1 MASNTNVSTVALAGG
16 LNVTASDQMLAP
28 GECVE
33 LINYEITT
41 TGRYKRMR
49 GYERFDGQPAPS
61 QVIAATLPGF
71 PFPSVEQAIAAIKA
85 EQQQRRNLINKVPG
99 AGPVL
104 GVFGFEGDLFA
115 FRNTADNSAAKL
127 HKATPTGW
135 QEITTPALLPN
146 GYYEVREGNF
156 TGSAGTMAIYG
167 VDGKNPAFT
176 FDGTTFTQI
185 PSIITPD
192 APTHLDILPSQI
204 LLLSFRGGS
213 FLYSAV
219 GDPFKFSSVDGGGEI
234 AVGQEITGIEVQ
246 ADATTAIFTR
256 NKSYVLY
263 GSSAADFQLK
273 SLALRSGALEKT
285 IQSMG
290 SSIYLDDRGLT
301 RLERV
306 QQFGDFEGA
315 TISQKVQTLLT
326 QRLQN
331 VKASMIKR
339 EKNQY
344 HLYFSDQTALTLT
357 LYGSEVMGYTQLRL
371 GFTPHCAWSGEN
383 AQGKES
389 SYIGGEDGYVYQM
402 DSGNSF
408 DGAVYASSFQT
419 GFMSGGKPEYK
430 KRWRKLVIEMQSV
443 TQVDAQYKCY
453 YDYADPNIPLSDTL
467 LGSGAKWD
475 LNEWNNALWGGAS
488 TSWSDLYIDGVSRN
502 MAVYM
507 RSESDYYPPYE
518 MSLLFIHASPR
529 GRRR

>member
-1 MASNTNVSTVALAGG
+1 
-16 LNVTASDQMLAP
+16 
-28 GECVE
+28 
-33 LINYEITT
+33 
-41 TGRYKRMR
+41 
-49 GYERFDGQPAPS
+49 
-61 QVIAATLPGF
+61 
-71 PFPSVEQAIAAIKA
+71 
-85 EQQQRRNLINKVPG
+85 
-99 AGPVL
+99 
-104 GVFGFEGDLFA
+104 
-115 FRNTADNSAAKL
+115 
-127 HKATPTGW
+127 
-135 QEITTPALLPN
+135 
-146 GYYEVREGNF
+146 
-156 TGSAGTMAIYG
+156 
-167 VDGKNPAFT
+167 
-176 FDGTTFTQI
+176 
-185 PSIITPD
+185 
-192 APTHLDILPSQI
+192 
-204 LLLSFRGGS
+204 
-213 FLYSAV
+213 
-219 GDPFKFSSVDGGGEI
+219 
-234 AVGQEITGIEVQ
+234 
-246 ADATTAIFTR
+246 
-256 NKSYVLY
+256 
-263 GSSAADFQLK
+263 
-273 SLALRSGALEKT
+273 
-285 IQSMG
+285 
-290 SSIYLDDRGLT
+290 
-301 RLERV
+301 
-306 QQFGDFEGA
+306 
-315 TISQKVQTLLT
+315 
-326 QRLQN
+326 
-331 VKASMIKR
+331 MIKR

-371 GFTPHCAWSGEN
+371 GFTPHSTWSGEN

-389 SYIGGEDGYVYQM
+389 CYIGGEDGYVYQM